1 MAGESGDRDWEE
13 SPGERDDGE
22 RRRRRSRWRV
32 AEIEIAERRAER
44 FGDEAEGKMQKRNEI
59 RNSKSRLKMIRKVE
73 KFALRETRTHLRS
86 KLLPWRL
93 RCRRRGRE

>member
-1 MAGESGDRDWEE
+1 M
-13 SPGERDDGE
+13 
-22 RRRRRSRWRV
+22 

-44 FGDEAEGKMQKRNEI
+44 FGDETEGKMQKRNEI

-86 KLLPWRL
+86 KLLPCGFDAGGGDGNERIAEGKKEKWN
-93 RCRRRGRE
+93 

>member
-1 MAGESGDRDWEE
+1 M
-13 SPGERDDGE
+13 
-22 RRRRRSRWRV
+22 

-73 KFALRETRTHLRS
+73 EFALRETRTHLRS
-86 KLLPWRL
+86 KLLPRPL
-93 RCRRRGRE
+93 RMPAAGTGMREALRERRRNGIRNLKVN